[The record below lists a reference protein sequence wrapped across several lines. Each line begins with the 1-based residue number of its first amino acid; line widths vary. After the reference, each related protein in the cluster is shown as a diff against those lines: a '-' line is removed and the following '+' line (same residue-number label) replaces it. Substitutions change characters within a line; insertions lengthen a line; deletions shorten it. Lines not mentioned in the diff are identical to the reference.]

1 LFTKKA
7 EPDCRLSA
15 IRQSLLTWREQFGN
29 SDGIRTPIDS
39 EDDDLED
46 ALLFFD
52 AQRGVLT
59 CRVQDVTNSGAGIEL
74 HTLNLLPLNFEL
86 SFDKFHTVRDC
97 RVIWRQGNFVGV
109 AFQN

>member
-1 LFTKKA
+1 LPPERNA
-7 EPDCRLSA
+7 LASACRA
-15 IRQSLLTWREQFGN
+15 WRKPLVTRMEFERR
-29 SDGIRTPIDS
+29 SVTRTTIS
-39 EDDDLED
+39 KD

-74 HTLNLLPLNFEL
+74 HSLNLLPLNFEL
-86 SFDKFHTVRDC
+86 SFDSFHTVREC
-97 RVIWRQGNFVGV
+97 RVIWRQGDFVGV

>member
-1 LFTKKA
+1 LPA
-7 EPDCRLSA
+7 RPHSLAYAC
-15 IRQSLLTWREQFGN
+15 QSPGGKPVKTPMEFERR
-29 SDGIRTPIDS
+29 SIARTTIS
-39 EDDDLED
+39 KD

-74 HTLNLLPLNFEL
+74 HALNLLPLDFEL
-86 SFDKFHTVRDC
+86 SFDNFHTIRGC
-97 RVIWRQGNFVGV
+97 RVIWRQGDFVGV